1 MFELQNRFKM
11 LKVLRTEEL
20 VSALGVLIADLF
32 TYQACA
38 IYSGI
43 IAFFTFHKSRVLEIE
58 MPCTERAKKALSLYS
73 TIKAVNIEYHQLQK

>member
-1 MFELQNRFKM
+1 M

-32 TYQACA
+32 TYQACV

-43 IAFFTFHKSRVLEIE
+43 ISFFTSHKSRVLEIG
-58 MPCTERAKKALSLYS
+58 MPRTERAKKALSLYS
-73 TIKAVNIEYHQLQK
+73 TIKAVNIEYH